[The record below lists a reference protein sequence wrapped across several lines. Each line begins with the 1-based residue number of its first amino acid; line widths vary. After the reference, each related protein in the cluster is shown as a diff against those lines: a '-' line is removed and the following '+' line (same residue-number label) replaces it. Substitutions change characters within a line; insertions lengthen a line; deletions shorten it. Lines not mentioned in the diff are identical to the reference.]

1 MGKNM
6 PHIYKCLLRKGCNHS
21 RLQEL
26 KKKYNQLHFFN
37 ETCKQKET
45 KDNPIQTMSNIFK
58 RDRKYF
64 IRNLRYCLVVH
75 KVKRLSFLH
84 ICI

>member
-26 KKKYNQLHFFN
+26 KKKSTTNCIFSMKSVNKKRQNKTFHLVSR
-37 ETCKQKET
+37 KKS
-45 KDNPIQTMSNIFK
+45 KKKKIKIQ
-58 RDRKYF
+58 KYF
-64 IRNLRYCLVVH
+64 EIQASSL
-75 KVKRLSFLH
+75 
-84 ICI
+84 